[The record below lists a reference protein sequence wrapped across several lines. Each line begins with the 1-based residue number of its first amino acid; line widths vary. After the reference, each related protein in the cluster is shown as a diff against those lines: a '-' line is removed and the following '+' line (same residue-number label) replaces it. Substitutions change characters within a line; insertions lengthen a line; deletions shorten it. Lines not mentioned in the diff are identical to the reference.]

1 MHLAA
6 VCKSYS
12 FSLLGRIDEFDE
24 PSSYRCTKI
33 DTKGATVRQCA
44 PVCASVHAYISFR
57 RAYNS
62 TVSAFMFSDAVFHDF
77 ARNLKGGN
85 LVGLQLLSID

>member
-44 PVCASVHAYISFR
+44 CIYISFR

-85 LVGLQLLSID
+85 LVGLQPLSID